1 MSEFLNRLGHDNFVW
16 WLGVVEDRIDPLN
29 LSRCRVRI
37 FGSHNENKVEIP
49 TDSLP
54 WAQVVLPVNN
64 TSTRTPMEGDYVFGF
79 FLDGLSSQAPCILG
93 IFPGIPQEFTNTTKG
108 FSDPRTSEQIQSA
121 PRKTVFSS
129 GGVTEGTPSNYP
141 SIVGEPT
148 TSRLARAESLDKTI
162 VEYKKNNLDQDVPT
176 ATGGSWSEPATDY
189 AAKYPYNQVMET
201 ESGHIMEFDDT
212 PSAERIHIAHRMGT
226 FEEIGVDGSKVT
238 KVVGD
243 TYQILLKDNN
253 VHIKGVYNLTVD
265 GAATIL
271 VNGDVNIKTPQAATI
286 DCNSA
291 TINASD
297 TTINSPTTV
306 NGDLNVSGQVTASGD
321 VVGSGVSLSSHIH
334 GGVQNGGG
342 KTSPPV

>member
-1 MSEFLNRLGHDNFVW
+1 
-16 WLGVVEDRIDPLN
+16 
-29 LSRCRVRI
+29 
-37 FGSHNENKVEIP
+37 
-49 TDSLP
+49 
-54 WAQVVLPVNN
+54 
-64 TSTRTPMEGDYVFGF
+64 
-79 FLDGLSSQAPCILG
+79 
-93 IFPGIPQEFTNTTKG
+93 
-108 FSDPRTSEQIQSA
+108 
-121 PRKTVFSS
+121 
-129 GGVTEGTPSNYP
+129 
-141 SIVGEPT
+141 
-148 TSRLARAESLDKTI
+148 
-162 VEYKKNNLDQDVPT
+162 
-176 ATGGSWSEPATDY
+176 
-189 AAKYPYNQVMET
+189 
-201 ESGHIMEFDDT
+201 
-212 PSAERIHIAHRMGT
+212 MGT